1 MQKSVLVCMNR
12 KIPILINGALVVL
25 VVVHLTETE
34 KEETTSMARIGLLH
48 SDSRDHKYVNP
59 TD

>member
-1 MQKSVLVCMNR
+1 MNR